1 MIAMQYPS
9 GGSLLP
15 IPVLFPMMPPSAA
28 RFGRRTP
35 APHDRPAALLSDVHG
50 INRRGAVVWEMY
62 TLPAIEDRLK
72 NGIRLSDT
80 FPAFVML
87 DDWIQDNFDRM
98 SRAMRNCMKH
108 GVPADAFY
116 YPEILGS
123 FVKNKD
129 APPDCLRTFE
139 YFRDAIYLEI
149 QSLLKSGRLSAY
161 GKENL
166 TDEKWQIIPTSYF
179 SLDCKILFNQN
190 KVLVEGA
197 SYLDVR
203 VTCIESL
210 PIWCAM
216 IAYGDPE
223 QVRVLMQ
230 LFTYDRSS
238 YPAGAQENDLISE
251 QNTFKKY
258 FCALMRAEKLKGY
271 YLDTNE
277 QVEPALW
284 IEDKVD
290 LISSKICIS
299 PKIWKDVKV
308 YTPHPPL
315 NEADGEAVAGRE
327 KQQTG
332 MPGLGRPQKHK
343 PEQGC
348 KRLDAPLLKEMKYF
362 IETGQAKSLRH
373 ASMQVAH
380 RADGQNTLLES
391 RSKRLVKNFKEE
403 YGPDFFQTFS

>member
-15 IPVLFPMMPPSAA
+15 IPVLFPMIPPSAA
-28 RFGRRTP
+28 RFGHRTP

-166 TDEKWQIIPTSYF
+166 TDEKWQIIPSSYF

-238 YPAGAQENDLISE
+238 YPAGVQENDLISE

-271 YLDTNE
+271 YLGTNE

-315 NEADGEAVAGRE
+315 NEADGEAVAGCE

-343 PEQGC
+343 PERGC
-348 KRLDAPLLKEMKYF
+348 RSSDIKLAKEMKTL
-362 IETGQAKSLRH
+362 IETGRAKNRHQAAK
-373 ASMQVAH
+373 QVVS
-380 RADGQNTLLES
+380 RAEGENTKET
-391 RSKRLVKNFKEE
+391 SKIQRLMGVYAKL
-403 YGPDFFQTFS
+403 YGPAP

>member
-15 IPVLFPMMPPSAA
+15 IPVLFPMIPPSAA

-35 APHDRPAALLSDVHG
+35 APHDRPAALPSDVHG

-72 NGIRLSDT
+72 NGIRLSDA

-116 YPEILGS
+116 YPEILGY

-238 YPAGAQENDLISE
+238 YPAGVQENDLISE

-271 YLDTNE
+271 YLGTDE
-277 QVEPALW
+277 KVEPALW

-315 NEADGEAVAGRE
+315 NEADGEAVAGYE

-343 PEQGC
+343 PGRGC
-348 KRLDAPLLKEMKYF
+348 RSSDIKLAKEMKTL
-362 IETGQAKSLRH
+362 IETGRAKNRHQAAK
-373 ASMQVAH
+373 QVVS
-380 RADGQNTLLES
+380 RAEGENTKET
-391 RSKRLVKNFKEE
+391 SKVQRLMGVCVKL
-403 YGPDFFQTFS
+403 YGPAL

>member
-15 IPVLFPMMPPSAA
+15 TPVLFPMIPPSAA

-72 NGIRLSDT
+72 NGMRLSDT

-108 GVPADAFY
+108 GVPVDAFY
-116 YPEILGS
+116 YPEILGY

-238 YPAGAQENDLISE
+238 YPAGMQKNDLISE

-271 YLDTNE
+271 YLGTDE
-277 QVEPALW
+277 KVEPALW

-315 NEADGEAVAGRE
+315 NEADGEAVAGCE

-332 MPGLGRPQKHK
+332 MPGLGRTQKHK
-343 PEQGC
+343 PERGC
-348 KRLDAPLLKEMKYF
+348 RSSDIKLAKEMKTL
-362 IETGQAKSLRH
+362 IETGRAKNRHQAAK
-373 ASMQVAH
+373 QVVS
-380 RADGQNTLLES
+380 RAEGENTKET
-391 RSKRLVKNFKEE
+391 SKIQRLMGVYAKF
-403 YGPDFFQTFS
+403 YGPAP

>member
-15 IPVLFPMMPPSAA
+15 IPVLFPMIPPSAA

-116 YPEILGS
+116 YPEILGY

-166 TDEKWQIIPTSYF
+166 TDGKWQIIPTSYF

-238 YPAGAQENDLISE
+238 YPAGMQENDLISE
-251 QNTFKKY
+251 QSTFKKY

-271 YLDTNE
+271 YLGTDE
-277 QVEPALW
+277 QVEPTLW

-299 PKIWKDVKV
+299 PKIWKGVKV

-315 NEADGEAVAGRE
+315 KEADGEAASGRE

-343 PEQGC
+343 PERGC
-348 KRLDAPLLKEMKYF
+348 RSSDIKLAKEMKTL
-362 IETGQAKSLRH
+362 IETGMAKNRHQAAK
-373 ASMQVAH
+373 QVVS
-380 RADGQNTLLES
+380 RAEGENTKET
-391 RSKRLVKNFKEE
+391 SKVQRLMGVCAKL
-403 YGPDFFQTFS
+403 YGPAL

>member
-15 IPVLFPMMPPSAA
+15 IPVLFPMIPPSAA

-35 APHDRPAALLSDVHG
+35 APHDRPAALPSDVHG

-72 NGIRLSDT
+72 NGIRLSDA

-116 YPEILGS
+116 YPEILGY

-238 YPAGAQENDLISE
+238 YPAGVQENDLISE

-271 YLDTNE
+271 YLGTDE
-277 QVEPALW
+277 KVEPALW

-315 NEADGEAVAGRE
+315 NEADGEAVAGCE

-343 PEQGC
+343 PGRGC
-348 KRLDAPLLKEMKYF
+348 RSSDIKLAKEMKTL
-362 IETGQAKSLRH
+362 IETGRAKNRHQAAK
-373 ASMQVAH
+373 QVVS
-380 RADGQNTLLES
+380 RAEGENTKET
-391 RSKRLVKNFKEE
+391 SKVQRLMGVCVKL
-403 YGPDFFQTFS
+403 YGPAL